1 MPFYHGNKSNEHKL
15 NSKETNQKRLYT
27 PLNTRLFSLSLSL
40 IFILSPISSYNVI
53 ILLPHLT
60 IFSLCC
66 SLVLWSIHLT
76 LYMCS
81 QFCILSWWTTISSVS
96 NSLFF
101 VVIVGILRYM
111 KFNRSSL
118 RHLKR
123 QSNKFWSTIK
133 YFFDI
138 YSKGLSWI
146 KWLCWYEF

>member
-1 MPFYHGNKSNEHKL
+1 MATKVKNT
-15 NSKETNQKRLYT
+15 NST
-27 PLNTRLFSLSLSL
+27 PRKQTKKGFTFPSIPAYSLILSLSLSL

-118 RHLKR
+118 IHPRGN
-123 QSNKFWSTIK
+123 SNN
-133 YFFDI
+133 FFNNI
-138 YSKGLSWI
+138 I
-146 KWLCWYEF
+146 